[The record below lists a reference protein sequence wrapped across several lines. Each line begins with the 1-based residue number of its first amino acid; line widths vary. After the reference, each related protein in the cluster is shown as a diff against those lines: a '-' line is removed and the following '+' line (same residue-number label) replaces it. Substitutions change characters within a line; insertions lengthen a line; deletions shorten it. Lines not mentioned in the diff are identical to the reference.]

1 MTGTAEILRVSSH
14 MVGLWTVLELTGELD
29 VAGLPALHQRV
40 DEVCA
45 VRTPPR
51 LVIDM
56 TAVAFMDSCGLGGL
70 VRCWKRVGSL
80 QGRFVLVGLQPRVAR
95 VLDITGMRR
104 AFEIYDSL
112 EDFTRS

>member
-1 MTGTAEILRVSSH
+1 MTETAEILRVNVH
-14 MVGLWTVLELTGELD
+14 TVGLWSVLGLSGELD
-29 VAGLPALHQRV
+29 VAGIATLNRRV
-40 DEVCA
+40 DEACGA
-45 VRTPPR
+45 RTPPR

-56 TAVAFMDSCGLGGL
+56 TSVTFMDSCGLGGL
-70 VRCWKRVGSL
+70 VRSWKRVGGL

-112 EDFTRS
+112 DDFTGS